1 MIESPLFGRGMG
13 EASCIMIYRF
23 RRDKWVIAMTI
34 LAFVILALS
43 LPMAIMDDDFESI
56 PGYCMMG
63 VLCLL
68 LLLTALRSPRNVY
81 IEKDLIIVNFYLG
94 RKVLVD
100 IESVK
105 HITKKDISNMLRIWG
120 NDGFF
125 AYTGLFKGGDIGRF
139 HMLAVNKE
147 ELALVTLHNGKKY
160 VINYPSELLEK
171 RV

>member
-23 RRDKWVIAMTI
+23 RRDKWVIGVTI
-34 LAFVILALS
+34 FSFVLFALS
-43 LPMAIMDDDFESI
+43 LPWVIVDNDSGVPE
-56 PGYCMMG
+56 YCMMG

-94 RKVLVD
+94 RKVLDD

-105 HITKKDISNMLRIWG
+105 HITKKDISNMLRVWG

-125 AYTGLFKGGDIGRF
+125 GYTGLFKGGDIGRF
-139 HMLAVNKE
+139 HMLAVNKD